1 MKRFILLNSP
11 IFEEGS
17 NENEE
22 YLPPLGLGYIA
33 TYLGKEKIDVE
44 IIDCVKERISKEEVI
59 KFINNSSFTYIST
72 NIFTPNYEI
81 VKEIVESLTRGCEI
95 FIGGQVVKSIFQDI
109 LKWNVKNR
117 LNIIIGEGELIIP
130 QLVLGKCEQEP
141 EIIENNKFVYRVN
154 KDSKYFPKDVS
165 KIYLNRDYLKKEVII
180 NHYSEKEVSII
191 TSRGCPYDCA
201 FCGGASSL
209 NKDSNSRIR
218 SKESIIEEIKEI
230 VSRYPDVK
238 SIRIL
243 DDLFLRNNK
252 SIDTVKE
259 IFSNFTKL
267 SWRGMAHIDVLKK
280 VFTKIEDL
288 KKSGCKELFIGI
300 ESGSNKIREK
310 IRKLGTI
317 EDILKISQKILEVG
331 IDLKGYFIYGF
342 PEETEEDFKKTL
354 ELAKKIKE
362 ISLKTSGQFRTSVF
376 QFRPYHGTQLYNE
389 IIKIRGSISKC
400 KINNSL
406 NSNKEEEGRTQFNLT
421 SGNYSKVSDE
431 KLEEYILKTQKLTK
445 E

>member
-1 MKRFILLNSP
+1 MKKFILLNSP
-11 IFEEGS
+11 IFEEVS

-44 IIDCVKERISKEEVI
+44 IIDCVKERKSKEEII

-72 NIFTPNYEI
+72 NIFTTNYEI
-81 VKEIVESLTRGCEI
+81 VKEIVENITINCEI

-117 LNIIIGEGELIIP
+117 VNIIIGEGELIIP

-141 EIIENNKFVYRVN
+141 EKVESNKFVYRVN
-154 KDSKYFPKDVS
+154 KESKYFPKDVS
-165 KIYLNRDYLKKEVII
+165 KISLNRDCLKEEVII

-191 TSRGCPYDCA
+191 TSRGCIYDCA

-209 NKDSNSRIR
+209 NKDSNPRIR
-218 SKESIIEEIKEI
+218 TKESIIQEIKEI
-230 VSRYPDVK
+230 VSRYSDVR

-243 DDLFLRNNK
+243 DDLFLRNK
-252 SIDTVKE
+252 ESIDIVKE
-259 IFSNFTKL
+259 IFSNFPEL
-267 SWRGMAHIDVLKK
+267 SWRGMAHVGVLKNT
-280 VFTKIEDL
+280 FSKIEDL
-288 KKSGCKELFIGI
+288 KESRCKELFIGI

-310 IRKLGTI
+310 IRKSGTI
-317 EDILKISQKILEVG
+317 KDILEVSSKILEVG

-342 PEETEEDFKKTL
+342 PEETEEDFKKTF
-354 ELAKKIKE
+354 ELAEKIKE
-362 ISLKTSGQFRTSVF
+362 ISLKTLGQFRTSVF

-389 IIKIRGSISKC
+389 IIKIRGSIPEC
-400 KINNSL
+400 KTNNSL
-406 NSNKEEEGRTQFNLT
+406 NSNKEEKGRNQFNFT
-421 SGNYSKVSDE
+421 SGNYSKASDA

>member
-1 MKRFILLNSP
+1 MKKFILLNSP
-11 IFEEGS
+11 IYEEGS
-17 NENEE
+17 NKNEE

-33 TYLGKEKIDVE
+33 TYLGKEKIE
-44 IIDCVKERISKEEVI
+44 AKIIDCVKERKSKEETI
-59 KFINNSSFTYIST
+59 KFINNSSFNYIST

-81 VKEIVESLTRGCEI
+81 VKEIVESLTRECEI

-267 SWRGMAHIDVLKK
+267 SWRGMVHIDVLKK

-354 ELAKKIKE
+354 ELAKGIKE
-362 ISLKTSGQFRTSVF
+362 ISLKTLGKFRTSVF
-376 QFRPYHGTQLYNE
+376 QFRPYHGTQLYDE
-389 IIKIRGSISKC
+389 IIKIRGSIPEC

-406 NSNKEEEGRTQFNLT
+406 NSNKEEKGRNQFNFT
-421 SGNYSKVSDE
+421 SGNYSEASDA
-431 KLEEYILKTQKLTK
+431 KLEEYILETQKLTK

>member
-1 MKRFILLNSP
+1 MKKFILLNSP

-44 IIDCVKERISKEEVI
+44 IIDCVKERKSKEEII
-59 KFINNSSFTYIST
+59 KFINNSSFQYISA

-81 VKEIVESLTRGCEI
+81 VKKIIESITIECEI

-109 LKWNVKNR
+109 LKWNVKNKM
-117 LNIIIGEGELIIP
+117 NIIIGEGELIIP

-141 EIIENNKFVYRVN
+141 EKVESNKFVYRVN
-154 KDSKYFPKDVS
+154 KESKYFPKDVS
-165 KIYLNRDYLKKEVII
+165 KIFLNRDYLKEEVII

-191 TSRGCPYDCA
+191 TSRGCIYDCA

-209 NKDSNSRIR
+209 NKDSNPRIR
-218 SKESIIEEIKEI
+218 TN
-230 VSRYPDVK
+230 VK

-243 DDLFLRNNK
+243 DDLFLRNK
-252 SIDTVKE
+252 ESIDTVKE
-259 IFSNFTKL
+259 IFSNFPEL
-267 SWRGMAHIDVLKK
+267 SWRGMAHVGVLKK
-280 VFTKIEDL
+280 TFSKIEDL
-288 KKSGCKELFIGI
+288 KESRCKELFIGI

-310 IRKLGTI
+310 IRKSGTI
-317 EDILKISQKILEVG
+317 KDILEVSSKILEVG

-354 ELAKKIKE
+354 EVAKKIKE

-376 QFRPYHGTQLYNE
+376 QFRPYHGTQLYDE
-389 IIKIRGSISKC
+389 IIKIRGSIPEC

-406 NSNKEEEGRTQFNLT
+406 NSNKEEEGRNQFNFT
-421 SGNYSKVSDE
+421 SGNYSKASDA

>member
-1 MKRFILLNSP
+1 MKKFILLNSP

-44 IIDCVKERISKEEVI
+44 IIDCVKERKSKEEII
-59 KFINNSSFTYIST
+59 KFINNSSFQYISA

-81 VKEIVESLTRGCEI
+81 VKKIIESITIECEI

-109 LKWNVKNR
+109 LKWNVKNKM
-117 LNIIIGEGELIIP
+117 NIIIGEGELIIP

-141 EIIENNKFVYRVN
+141 EKVESNKFVYRVN
-154 KDSKYFPKDVS
+154 KESKYFPKDVS
-165 KIYLNRDYLKKEVII
+165 KIFLNRDYLKEEVII

-191 TSRGCPYDCA
+191 TSRGCIYDCA

-209 NKDSNSRIR
+209 NKDSNPRIR
-218 SKESIIEEIKEI
+218 TKESIIQEIKEI

-243 DDLFLRNNK
+243 DDLFLRNK
-252 SIDTVKE
+252 ESIDTVKE
-259 IFSNFTKL
+259 IFSNFPEL
-267 SWRGMAHIDVLKK
+267 SWRGMAHVGVLKK
-280 VFTKIEDL
+280 TFSKIEDL
-288 KKSGCKELFIGI
+288 KESRCKELFIGI

-310 IRKLGTI
+310 IRKSGTI
-317 EDILKISQKILEVG
+317 KDILEVSSKILEVG

-342 PEETEEDFKKTL
+342 PEDTEEDFKKTL
-354 ELAKKIKE
+354 EVAKKIKE

-376 QFRPYHGTQLYNE
+376 QFRPYHGTQLYDE
-389 IIKIRGSISKC
+389 IIKIRGSIPEC

-406 NSNKEEEGRTQFNLT
+406 NSNKEEEGRNQFNFT
-421 SGNYSKVSDE
+421 SGNYSKASDA

>member
-1 MKRFILLNSP
+1 MKKFILLNSP

-288 KKSGCKELFIGI
+288 KKSGCKELFIGCSI
-300 ESGSNKIREK
+300 FSSC
-310 IRKLGTI
+310 
-317 EDILKISQKILEVG
+317 S
-331 IDLKGYFIYGF
+331 F
-342 PEETEEDFKKTL
+342 DFL
-354 ELAKKIKE
+354 I
-362 ISLKTSGQFRTSVF
+362 
-376 QFRPYHGTQLYNE
+376 
-389 IIKIRGSISKC
+389 
-400 KINNSL
+400 
-406 NSNKEEEGRTQFNLT
+406 
-421 SGNYSKVSDE
+421 
-431 KLEEYILKTQKLTK
+431 
-445 E
+445 

>member
-1 MKRFILLNSP
+1 MKKFILLNSP

-44 IIDCVKERISKEEVI
+44 IIDCVKERISKEEII

-72 NIFTPNYEI
+72 NIFTTNYEI
-81 VKEIVESLTRGCEI
+81 VKEIVENITINCEI

-117 LNIIIGEGELIIP
+117 VNIIIGEGELIIP
-130 QLVLGKCEQEP
+130 PLVLGKCEQEP
-141 EIIENNKFVYRVN
+141 EKVESNKFVYRVN
-154 KDSKYFPKDVS
+154 KESKYFPKDVS
-165 KIYLNRDYLKKEVII
+165 KIFLNRDYLKEEVII

-191 TSRGCPYDCA
+191 TSRGCIYDCA

-209 NKDSNSRIR
+209 NKDSNPRIR
-218 SKESIIEEIKEI
+218 TKESIIQEIKEI

-243 DDLFLRNNK
+243 DDLFLRNK
-252 SIDTVKE
+252 ESIDTVKE
-259 IFSNFTKL
+259 IFSNFPEL
-267 SWRGMAHIDVLKK
+267 SWRGMAHVGVLKK
-280 VFTKIEDL
+280 TFSKIEDL
-288 KKSGCKELFIGI
+288 KESRCKELFIGI

-310 IRKLGTI
+310 IRKSGTI
-317 EDILKISQKILEVG
+317 KDILEVSSKILEVG

-354 ELAKKIKE
+354 EVAKKIKE

-376 QFRPYHGTQLYNE
+376 QFRPYHGTQLYDE
-389 IIKIRGSISKC
+389 IIKIRGSIPEC

-406 NSNKEEEGRTQFNLT
+406 NSNKEEEGRNQFNFT
-421 SGNYSKVSDE
+421 SGNYSKASDA

>member
-59 KFINNSSFTYIST
+59 KFINNSSFHYISA

-81 VKEIVESLTRGCEI
+81 VKKIIESITIECEI

-130 QLVLGKCEQEP
+130 QLVLRNCEQEP

-154 KDSKYFPKDVS
+154 KDSKYYPKDIS
-165 KIYLNRDYLKKEVII
+165 DIYLNRDYLKEEVII
-180 NHYSEKEVSII
+180 NHYNEKEVSII

-209 NKDSNSRIR
+209 NRDSNLRIR
-218 SKESIIEEIKEI
+218 TKESIIQEIKEI
-230 VSRYPDVK
+230 VSRYPDVR

-243 DDLFLRNNK
+243 DDLFLRNK
-252 SIDTVKE
+252 ESIDTVKE
-259 IFSNFTKL
+259 IFSNFPEL
-267 SWRGMAHIDVLKK
+267 SWRGMAHVGVLKNT
-280 VFTKIEDL
+280 FSEIEDL
-288 KKSGCKELFIGI
+288 KESRCKELFIGI
-300 ESGSNKIREK
+300 ESGSNKIRK
-310 IRKLGTI
+310 
-317 EDILKISQKILEVG
+317 
-331 IDLKGYFIYGF
+331 
-342 PEETEEDFKKTL
+342 
-354 ELAKKIKE
+354 
-362 ISLKTSGQFRTSVF
+362 
-376 QFRPYHGTQLYNE
+376 
-389 IIKIRGSISKC
+389 
-400 KINNSL
+400 
-406 NSNKEEEGRTQFNLT
+406 
-421 SGNYSKVSDE
+421 
-431 KLEEYILKTQKLTK
+431 KLENREL
-445 E
+445 

>member
-1 MKRFILLNSP
+1 MKKFILLNSP
-11 IFEEGS
+11 IYEEGS
-17 NENEE
+17 NKNEE

-33 TYLGKEKIDVE
+33 TYLGKEKIE
-44 IIDCVKERISKEEVI
+44 AKIIDCVKERKSKEETI
-59 KFINNSSFTYIST
+59 KFINNSSFNYIST

-81 VKEIVESLTRGCEI
+81 VKEIVESLTRECEI

-389 IIKIRGSISKC
+389 IIKIRGSIPEC
-400 KINNSL
+400 KTNNSL
-406 NSNKEEEGRTQFNLT
+406 NSNKEEKGRNQFNFT
-421 SGNYSKVSDE
+421 SGNYSEASDA
-431 KLEEYILKTQKLTK
+431 KLEEYILETQKLTK

>member
-1 MKRFILLNSP
+1 MKKFILLNSP
-11 IFEEGS
+11 IYEEGS
-17 NENEE
+17 NKNEE

-33 TYLGKEKIDVE
+33 TYLGKEKIE
-44 IIDCVKERISKEEVI
+44 AKIIDCVKERKSKEETI
-59 KFINNSSFTYIST
+59 KFINNSSFNYIST

-81 VKEIVESLTRGCEI
+81 VKEIVESLTRECEI

-141 EIIENNKFVYRVN
+141 EKVESNKFVYRVN
-154 KDSKYFPKDVS
+154 KESKYFPKDVS
-165 KIYLNRDYLKKEVII
+165 KIFLNRDYLKEEVII

-191 TSRGCPYDCA
+191 TSRGCIYDCA

-209 NKDSNSRIR
+209 NKDSNPRIR
-218 SKESIIEEIKEI
+218 TKESIIQEIKEI

-243 DDLFLRNNK
+243 DDLFLRNK
-252 SIDTVKE
+252 ESIDTVKE
-259 IFSNFTKL
+259 IFSNFPEL
-267 SWRGMAHIDVLKK
+267 SWRGMAHVGVLKK
-280 VFTKIEDL
+280 TFSKIEDL
-288 KKSGCKELFIGI
+288 KESRCKELFIGI

-310 IRKLGTI
+310 IRKSGTI
-317 EDILKISQKILEVG
+317 KDILEVSSKILEVG

-354 ELAKKIKE
+354 EVAKKIKE

-376 QFRPYHGTQLYNE
+376 QFRPYHGTQLYDE
-389 IIKIRGSISKC
+389 IIKIRGSIPEC

-406 NSNKEEEGRTQFNLT
+406 NSNKEEEGRNQFNFT
-421 SGNYSKVSDE
+421 SGNYSKASDA

>member
-1 MKRFILLNSP
+1 MKKFILLNSP
-11 IFEEGS
+11 IYEEGS
-17 NENEE
+17 NKNEE

-44 IIDCVKERISKEEVI
+44 IIDCVKERKSKEEII
-59 KFINNSSFTYIST
+59 KFINNSSFNYIST

-81 VKEIVESLTRGCEI
+81 VKEIVESLTRECEI

-267 SWRGMAHIDVLKK
+267 SWRGMVHIDVLKK

-354 ELAKKIKE
+354 ELAKGIKE
-362 ISLKTSGQFRTSVF
+362 ISLKTLGKFRTSVF
-376 QFRPYHGTQLYNE
+376 QFRPYHGTQLYDE
-389 IIKIRGSISKC
+389 IIKIRGSIPEC

-406 NSNKEEEGRTQFNLT
+406 NSNKEEKGRNQFNFT
-421 SGNYSKVSDE
+421 SGNYSEASDA
-431 KLEEYILKTQKLTK
+431 KLEEYILETQKLTK

>member
-1 MKRFILLNSP
+1 MKKFILLNSP

-44 IIDCVKERISKEEVI
+44 IIDCVKERKSKEEII

-72 NIFTPNYEI
+72 NIFTTNYEI
-81 VKEIVESLTRGCEI
+81 VKEIVENITINCEI

-109 LKWNVKNR
+109 LKWNVKNKM
-117 LNIIIGEGELIIP
+117 NIIIGEGELIIP

-141 EIIENNKFVYRVN
+141 EKVESNKFLYRVN
-154 KDSKYFPKDVS
+154 KNSIYSPENISD
-165 KIYLNRDYLKKEVII
+165 IYLNRNYLKEEVII
-180 NHYSEKEVSII
+180 NHYNEKEVSII

-209 NKDSNSRIR
+209 NRDLNLRIR
-218 SKESIIEEIKEI
+218 TKESIIQEIKEI
-230 VSRYPDVK
+230 VSRYPDVR

-243 DDLFLRNNK
+243 DDLFLKNK
-252 SIDTVKE
+252 ESIDTVKE
-259 IFSNFTKL
+259 IFSNFLEL
-267 SWRGMAHIDVLKK
+267 SWRGMVHVDVLKNS
-280 VFTKIEDL
+280 FSKIEDL
-288 KKSGCKELFIGI
+288 KESRCKELFIGI
-300 ESGSNKIREK
+300 ESGSNKIRKK
-310 IRKLGTI
+310 IKKMGTI
-317 EDILKISQKILEVG
+317 EDILEVSSKILEVG

-389 IIKIRGSISKC
+389 IIKIRGSIPEC
-400 KINNSL
+400 KTNNSL
-406 NSNKEEEGRTQFNLT
+406 NSNKEEKGRNQFNFT
-421 SGNYSKVSDE
+421 SGNYSEASDA
-431 KLEEYILKTQKLTK
+431 KLEEYILETQKLTK

>member
-1 MKRFILLNSP
+1 MKKFILLNSP
-11 IFEEGS
+11 IYEEGS
-17 NENEE
+17 NKNEE

-33 TYLGKEKIDVE
+33 TYLGKEKIE
-44 IIDCVKERISKEEVI
+44 AKIIDCVKERKSKEETI
-59 KFINNSSFTYIST
+59 KSINNSSFNYIST

-81 VKEIVESLTRGCEI
+81 VKEIVESLTRECEI

-109 LKWNVKNR
+109 LKWNVKNKM
-117 LNIIIGEGELIIP
+117 NIIIGEGELIIP

-141 EIIENNKFVYRVN
+141 EKVESNKFVYRVN
-154 KDSKYFPKDVS
+154 KESKYFPKDVS
-165 KIYLNRDYLKKEVII
+165 KIFLNRDYLKEEVII

-191 TSRGCPYDCA
+191 TSRGCIYDCA

-209 NKDSNSRIR
+209 NKDSNPRIR
-218 SKESIIEEIKEI
+218 TKESIIQEIKEI

-243 DDLFLRNNK
+243 DDLFLRNK
-252 SIDTVKE
+252 ESIDTVKE
-259 IFSNFTKL
+259 IFSNFPEL
-267 SWRGMAHIDVLKK
+267 SWRGMAHVGVLKK
-280 VFTKIEDL
+280 TFSKIEDL
-288 KKSGCKELFIGI
+288 KESRCKELFIGI

-310 IRKLGTI
+310 IRKSGTI
-317 EDILKISQKILEVG
+317 KDILEVSSKILEVG

-354 ELAKKIKE
+354 EVAKKIKE

-376 QFRPYHGTQLYNE
+376 QFRPYHGTQLYDE
-389 IIKIRGSISKC
+389 IIKIRGSIPEC

-406 NSNKEEEGRTQFNLT
+406 NSNKEEEGRNQFNFT
-421 SGNYSKVSDE
+421 SGNYSKASDA